1 MAKSTNLLLAGAT
14 GMVGGLALSALLDG
28 AGREHC
34 QIYAPTRRALT
45 PTHPRLHPIEV
56 DPGTATGQAQIERAL
71 VGQGVRLDGFI
82 CAIGSTLKAAGSQA
96 AFAAID
102 RDLVLALAAIA
113 RRHGARQAI
122 VVSSV
127 GAAAASPSFY
137 LRIKGEMEAGI
148 EKLGFERVDFLQP
161 GLLLGERT
169 GAARPGERIAQV
181 LNPLLNPLLLGS
193 LRRYRAIR
201 AETVA
206 AALVA
211 LAGRKGSG
219 VARLTNAA
227 IEDCARADR
236 R

>member
-1 MAKSTNLLLAGAT
+1 MPKSANLLLAGAT
-14 GMVGGLALSALLDG
+14 GLVGGLALPALLDG
-28 AGREHC
+28 LGTA
-34 QIYAPTRRALT
+34 QWQVYAPTRRVLGL
-45 PTHPRLHPIEV
+45 THPRLHPIEV
-56 DPGTATGQAQIERAL
+56 DPGTPAGQAQIERML
-71 VGQGVRLDGFI
+71 VGQGARLDCFV

-102 RDLVLALAAIA
+102 RDLVLALAGIA

-127 GAAAASPSFY
+127 GAAANSPSFY

-148 EKLGFERVDFLQP
+148 EKLGFERMDFLQP

-169 GAARPGERIAQV
+169 GAVRPGERIAQV
-181 LNPLLNPLLLGS
+181 LNPLLNPLLFGS

-206 AALVA
+206 AALAA
-211 LAGRKGSG
+211 LAGRAGSG
-219 VARLTNAA
+219 VSRMTNAA
-227 IEDCARADR
+227 IEDCAR
-236 R
+236 

>member
-1 MAKSTNLLLAGAT
+1 MPKSANLLLAGAT
-14 GMVGGLALSALLDG
+14 GLVGGLALPALLDG
-28 AGREHC
+28 LGPA
-34 QIYAPTRRALT
+34 QWQVYAPTRRALG

-56 DPGTATGQAQIERAL
+56 DPGTPAGQSQIERML
-71 VGQGVRLDGFI
+71 VGQGVRLDCLI

-102 RDLVLALAAIA
+102 RDLVLALAGIA

-127 GAAAASPSFY
+127 GAAANSPSFY

-169 GAARPGERIAQV
+169 GAVRPGERIAQV

-206 AALVA
+206 AALAA
-211 LAGRKGSG
+211 LAGRAGSG
-219 VARLTNAA
+219 VSRMTNAA
-227 IEDCARADR
+227 IEDCAR
-236 R
+236 

>member
-1 MAKSTNLLLAGAT
+1 MSVPRTANLLLAGAS
-14 GMVGGLALSALLDG
+14 GLVGALALPGLLEGDR
-28 AGREHC
+28 RE
-34 QIYAPTRRALT
+34 QWQVFAPTRRALGLV
-45 PTHPRLHPIEV
+45 HPRLHSIEV
-56 DPGTATGQAQIERAL
+56 DPGTPVGQAQIERVL
-71 VGQGVRLDGFI
+71 VGQGVRLDCFI
-82 CAIGSTLKAAGSQA
+82 CALGSTLKAAGSQD

-102 RDLVLALAAIA
+102 RDLVLALAGIA

-127 GAAAASPSFY
+127 GAAAHSPSFY
-137 LRIKGEMEAGI
+137 LRVKGEMEAGI

-169 GAARPGERIAQV
+169 GASRPGERIAQM

-193 LRRYRAIR
+193 LRPYRAIR

-219 VARLTNAA
+219 VARLTHAA
-227 IEDCARADR
+227 IEDCAR
-236 R
+236 